1 MDKSKTL
8 MIRLSALVFL
18 ALFTMTAYAQNFSVD
33 APNVVE
39 KDEIFR
45 IVYTA
50 DAEVEEFTAPEL
62 SGLELLAGP
71 MPSRISSTNIVN
83 GVRTDVFEINYTIM
97 VRAGQTGVATV
108 SPASVKID
116 GKQYT
121 SKALRI
127 EVVAGNNSSS
137 GSSGNGNDTQAGST
151 PENGEVSS
159 EDIFLKLSF
168 SKTRVVRGEPIVATL
183 KLYTRVPIAGFE
195 DVKFPVF
202 NGFWSQELETPQNIN
217 FVREN
222 YNNQVYNSAVLRRY
236 ILLPQQTGDLTVDP
250 SYMVCQI
257 QIRTS
262 GGGFSMFDSF
272 FDTYQTIRKRLSTP
286 SATIKVNPLPSG
298 APASF
303 GGGVGDFTM
312 EVKLSADSIKAHE
325 AGSLTVEISGSGN
338 INLIETPIVELP
350 QDFEKYDV
358 KTDNSFSNGTS
369 GLSGKKVFEFP
380 FIPRSEGLF
389 VIPPVKYS
397 YYSIRQGRYITLES
411 DTLKLKVLE
420 NSNASSSG
428 QVVSGVNKQSV
439 VNLGSD
445 IRYIFTSSADLAK
458 KGHFLVASWY
468 FAAAVIFIVLLF
480 LVADKVLKEREKLRG
495 DIRRT
500 RNRRANKV
508 ARNRLKLAQSYLAK
522 GLQAP
527 FYEELHKALLGYVSD
542 KLSIQFAEMQRDAI
556 IELLDG
562 RGIQAQDRDELISL
576 IEECEMARYSQQQ
589 SDGAMDG
596 QYKRAI
602 DIISTLENKL

>member
-18 ALFTMTAYAQNFSVD
+18 ALSTITAYAQNFTVD

-71 MPSRISSTNIVN
+71 MPSRMSSTNIVN

-97 VRAGQTGVATV
+97 VRARQTGVATV
-108 SPASVKID
+108 SPASVTID

-121 SKALRI
+121 SKALSI
-127 EVVAGNNSSS
+127 EVVAGNSS
-137 GSSGNGNDTQAGST
+137 GGSGGNGNGAQESNA

-222 YNNQVYNSAVLRRY
+222 YNNQVYSSAVLRRY

-262 GGGFSMFDSF
+262 GGSLSMFDSF
-272 FDTYQTIRKRLSTP
+272 FDTYHTVRKRLSTP

-312 EVKLSADSIKAHE
+312 EVNLSADSIRAHE
-325 AGSLTVEISGSGN
+325 AASLTVEINGSGN
-338 INLIETPIVELP
+338 INLIETPFVELP

-411 DTLKLKVLE
+411 DTLKLKVLP
-420 NSNASSSG
+420 NSNASSSA

-445 IRYIFTSSADLAK
+445 IRYIFTSSADLARK
-458 KGHFLVASWY
+458 DRFLIASWY
-468 FAAAVIFIVLLF
+468 FAVAVIIIALLF

-495 DIRRT
+495 DVRRT

-556 IELLDG
+556 IELLES
-562 RGIQAQDRDELISL
+562 RGIQAQERDELISL
-576 IEECEMARYSQQQ
+576 IDECEMARYSQQQ

>member
-18 ALFTMTAYAQNFSVD
+18 ALSTITAYAQNFTVD

-71 MPSRISSTNIVN
+71 MPSRMSSTNIVN

-97 VRAGQTGVATV
+97 VRARQTGVATV

-121 SKALRI
+121 SKALSI
-127 EVVAGNNSSS
+127 EVVAGNSS
-137 GSSGNGNDTQAGST
+137 GSSGGNGNGAQESNA

-222 YNNQVYNSAVLRRY
+222 YNNQVYSSAVLRRY

-262 GGGFSMFDSF
+262 GGGLSMFDSF
-272 FDTYQTIRKRLSTP
+272 FDTYQTVRKRLSTP

-312 EVKLSADSIKAHE
+312 EVNLSADSIRAHE
-325 AGSLTVEISGSGN
+325 AASLTVEINGSGN
-338 INLIETPIVELP
+338 INLIETPFVELP

-411 DTLKLKVLE
+411 DTLKLKVLP
-420 NSNASSSG
+420 NSNASSSA
-428 QVVSGVNKQSV
+428 QVVSGINKQSV

-445 IRYIFTSSADLAK
+445 IRYIFTSSADLARK
-458 KGHFLVASWY
+458 DRFLIASWY
-468 FAAAVIFIVLLF
+468 FAVAVIIIALLF

-495 DIRRT
+495 DVRRT

-556 IELLDG
+556 IELLES
-562 RGIQAQDRDELISL
+562 RGIQAQERDELISL
-576 IEECEMARYSQQQ
+576 IDECEMARYSQQQ

>member
-1 MDKSKTL
+1 MNKSKTL

-18 ALFTMTAYAQNFSVD
+18 ALSTITAYAQNFTVD

-71 MPSRISSTNIVN
+71 MPSRMSSTNIVN

-97 VRAGQTGVATV
+97 VRARQTGVATV

-121 SKALRI
+121 SKALSI
-127 EVVAGNNSSS
+127 EVVAGNSS
-137 GSSGNGNDTQAGST
+137 GSSGGNGNGAQEGNA
-151 PENGEVSS
+151 PENGEISS

-222 YNNQVYNSAVLRRY
+222 YNNQVYSSAVLRRY

-262 GGGFSMFDSF
+262 GGGLSMFDSF
-272 FDTYQTIRKRLSTP
+272 FDTYQTVRKRLSTP

-312 EVKLSADSIKAHE
+312 EVNLSADSIRAHE
-325 AGSLTVEISGSGN
+325 AASLTVEINGSGN
-338 INLIETPIVELP
+338 INLIETPFVELP

-411 DTLKLKVLE
+411 DTLKLKVLP
-420 NSNASSSG
+420 NSNASSSA

-445 IRYIFTSSADLAK
+445 IRYIFTSSADLAR
-458 KGHFLVASWY
+458 KGRFLIASWY
-468 FAAAVIFIVLLF
+468 FAAAVILIALLF

-495 DIRRT
+495 DVRRT

-556 IELLDG
+556 IELLES
-562 RGIQAQDRDELISL
+562 RGIQAQERDELISL
-576 IEECEMARYSQQQ
+576 IDECEMARYSQQQ

>member
-18 ALFTMTAYAQNFSVD
+18 ALSTITAYAQNFTVD

-71 MPSRISSTNIVN
+71 MPSRMSSTNIVN

-97 VRAGQTGVATV
+97 VRARQTGVATV

-121 SKALRI
+121 SKALSI
-127 EVVAGNNSSS
+127 EVVAGNSS
-137 GSSGNGNDTQAGST
+137 GSSGGNGNGAQESNA

-222 YNNQVYNSAVLRRY
+222 YNNQVYSSAVLRRY

-262 GGGFSMFDSF
+262 GGGLSMFDSF
-272 FDTYQTIRKRLSTP
+272 FDTYQTVRKRLSTP

-312 EVKLSADSIKAHE
+312 EVNLSADSIRAHE
-325 AGSLTVEISGSGN
+325 AASLTVEINGSGN
-338 INLIETPIVELP
+338 INLIETPFVELP

-411 DTLKLKVLE
+411 DTLKLKVLP
-420 NSNASSSG
+420 NSNASSSA

-445 IRYIFTSSADLAK
+445 IRYIFTSSADLAR
-458 KGHFLVASWY
+458 KGRFLISSWY
-468 FAAAVIFIVLLF
+468 FAAAVILIALLF

-495 DIRRT
+495 DVRRT

-556 IELLDG
+556 IELLES
-562 RGIQAQDRDELISL
+562 RGIQAQERDELISL
-576 IEECEMARYSQQQ
+576 IDECEMARYSQQQ

>member
-1 MDKSKTL
+1 MTSRLKFILTIALAALCHPLFSQDLSVQAPKIVAYGEQFTVVFSAEGSKVSDFKWEHGEDFNLVWGPVSGTSRNFTSINGKSSRTV
-8 MIRLSALVFL
+8 IHTYSYV
-18 ALFTMTAYAQNFSVD
+18 
-33 APNVVE
+33 
-39 KDEIFR
+39 
-45 IVYTA
+45 
-50 DAEVEEFTAPEL
+50 
-62 SGLELLAGP
+62 LEAKNEGSFKLP
-71 MPSRISSTNIVN
+71 
-83 GVRTDVFEINYTIM
+83 
-97 VRAGQTGVATV
+97 
-108 SPASVKID
+108 PASAVIE
-116 GKQYT
+116 GKEYT
-121 SKALRI
+121 TSPLDI
-127 EVVAGNNSSS
+127 EVIARSSASGSSS
-137 GSSGNGNDTQAGST
+137 GQSSQGDDDHADSSGDVFMT
-151 PENGEVSS
+151 
-159 EDIFLKLSF
+159 LSLN
-168 SKTRVVRGEPIVATL
+168 KTRAVVGEPIIATL
-183 KLYTRVPIAGFE
+183 KLYTNADLSGVENPQ
-195 DVKFPVF
+195 FPVF

>member
-18 ALFTMTAYAQNFSVD
+18 ALSTITAYAQNFTVD

-50 DAEVEEFTAPEL
+50 DAEVEEFAAPEL

-71 MPSRISSTNIVN
+71 MPSRMSSTNIVN

-97 VRAGQTGVATV
+97 VRARQTGVATV

-121 SKALRI
+121 SKALSI
-127 EVVAGNNSSS
+127 EVVAGNSS
-137 GSSGNGNDTQAGST
+137 GSSGGNGNGAQESNA

-222 YNNQVYNSAVLRRY
+222 YNNQVYSSAVLRRY

-262 GGGFSMFDSF
+262 GGGLSMFDSF
-272 FDTYQTIRKRLSTP
+272 FDTYQTVRKRLSTP

-312 EVKLSADSIKAHE
+312 EVNLSADSIRAHE
-325 AGSLTVEISGSGN
+325 AASLTVEINGSGN
-338 INLIETPIVELP
+338 INLIETPFVELP

-358 KTDNSFSNGTS
+358 KTDNSFSNSTS

-411 DTLKLKVLE
+411 DTLKLKVLP
-420 NSNASSSG
+420 NSNASSSA

-445 IRYIFTSSADLAK
+445 IRYIFTSSADLAR
-458 KGHFLVASWY
+458 KGRFLIASWY
-468 FAAAVIFIVLLF
+468 FAAAVILIALLF

-495 DIRRT
+495 DVRRT

-556 IELLDG
+556 IELLES
-562 RGIQAQDRDELISL
+562 RGIQAQERDELISL
-576 IEECEMARYSQQQ
+576 IDECEMARYSQQQ

>member
-18 ALFTMTAYAQNFSVD
+18 ALSTITAYAQNFTVD

-50 DAEVEEFTAPEL
+50 DAEVEEFAAPEL

-71 MPSRISSTNIVN
+71 MPSRMSSTNIVN

-97 VRAGQTGVATV
+97 VRARQTGVATV

-121 SKALRI
+121 SKALSI
-127 EVVAGNNSSS
+127 EVVAGNSS
-137 GSSGNGNDTQAGST
+137 GSSGGNGNGAQESNA

-222 YNNQVYNSAVLRRY
+222 YNNQVYSSAVLRRY

-262 GGGFSMFDSF
+262 GGGLSMFDSF
-272 FDTYQTIRKRLSTP
+272 FDTYQTVRKRLSTP

-312 EVKLSADSIKAHE
+312 EVNLSADSIRAHE
-325 AGSLTVEISGSGN
+325 AASLTVEINGSGN
-338 INLIETPIVELP
+338 INLIETPFVELP

-411 DTLKLKVLE
+411 DTLKLKVLP
-420 NSNASSSG
+420 NSNASSSA

-445 IRYIFTSSADLAK
+445 IRYIFTSSADLAR
-458 KGHFLVASWY
+458 KGRFLIASWY
-468 FAAAVIFIVLLF
+468 FAAAVILIALLF

-495 DIRRT
+495 DVRRT

-556 IELLDG
+556 IELLES
-562 RGIQAQDRDELISL
+562 RGIQAQERDELISL
-576 IEECEMARYSQQQ
+576 IDECEMARYSQQQ

>member
-18 ALFTMTAYAQNFSVD
+18 ALSTITAYAQNFTVD

-71 MPSRISSTNIVN
+71 MPSRMSSTNIVN

-97 VRAGQTGVATV
+97 VRARQTGVATV
-108 SPASVKID
+108 SPASVTID

-121 SKALRI
+121 SKALSI
-127 EVVAGNNSSS
+127 EVVAGNSS
-137 GSSGNGNDTQAGST
+137 GGSGGNGNGAQESNA

-222 YNNQVYNSAVLRRY
+222 YNNQVYSSAVLRRY

-262 GGGFSMFDSF
+262 GGSLSMFDSF
-272 FDTYQTIRKRLSTP
+272 FDTYHTVRKRLSTP

-312 EVKLSADSIKAHE
+312 EVNLSADSIRAHE
-325 AGSLTVEISGSGN
+325 AASLTVEINGSGN
-338 INLIETPIVELP
+338 INLIETPFVELP

-411 DTLKLKVLE
+411 DTLKLKVLP
-420 NSNASSSG
+420 NSNASSSA

-445 IRYIFTSSADLAK
+445 IRYIFTSSADLAR
-458 KGHFLVASWY
+458 KGRFLIASWY
-468 FAAAVIFIVLLF
+468 FAAAVILIALLF

-495 DIRRT
+495 DVRRT

-556 IELLDG
+556 IELLES
-562 RGIQAQDRDELISL
+562 RGIQAQERDELISL
-576 IEECEMARYSQQQ
+576 IDECEMARYSQQQ

>member
-18 ALFTMTAYAQNFSVD
+18 ALSTITAYAQNFTVD

-71 MPSRISSTNIVN
+71 MPSRMSSTNIVN

-97 VRAGQTGVATV
+97 VRARQTGVATV
-108 SPASVKID
+108 SPASVTID

-121 SKALRI
+121 SKALSI
-127 EVVAGNNSSS
+127 EVVAGNSS
-137 GSSGNGNDTQAGST
+137 GGSGGNGNGAQESNA

-222 YNNQVYNSAVLRRY
+222 YNNQVYSSAVLRRY

-262 GGGFSMFDSF
+262 GGSLSMFDSF
-272 FDTYQTIRKRLSTP
+272 FDTYHTVRKRLSTP

-312 EVKLSADSIKAHE
+312 EVNLSADSIRAHE
-325 AGSLTVEISGSGN
+325 AASLTVEINGSGN
-338 INLIETPIVELP
+338 INLIETPFVELP

-411 DTLKLKVLE
+411 DTLKLKVLP
-420 NSNASSSG
+420 NSNASSSA
-428 QVVSGVNKQSV
+428 QVVSGINKQSV

-445 IRYIFTSSADLAK
+445 IRYIFTSSADLARK
-458 KGHFLVASWY
+458 DRFLIASWY
-468 FAAAVIFIVLLF
+468 FAVAVIIIALLF

-495 DIRRT
+495 DVRRT

-556 IELLDG
+556 IELLES
-562 RGIQAQDRDELISL
+562 RGIQAQERDELISL
-576 IEECEMARYSQQQ
+576 IDECEMARYSQQQ

>member
-18 ALFTMTAYAQNFSVD
+18 ALSTITAYAQNFTVD

-71 MPSRISSTNIVN
+71 MPSRMSSTNIVN

-97 VRAGQTGVATV
+97 VRARQTGVATV

-121 SKALRI
+121 SKALSI
-127 EVVAGNNSSS
+127 EVVAGNSS
-137 GSSGNGNDTQAGST
+137 GSSGGNGNGAQEGNA

-222 YNNQVYNSAVLRRY
+222 YNNQVYSSAVLRRY

-262 GGGFSMFDSF
+262 GGGLSMFDSF
-272 FDTYQTIRKRLSTP
+272 FDTYQTVRKRLSTP

-312 EVKLSADSIKAHE
+312 EVNLSADSIRAHE
-325 AGSLTVEISGSGN
+325 AASLTVEINGSGN
-338 INLIETPIVELP
+338 INLIETPFVELP

-411 DTLKLKVLE
+411 DTLKLKVLP
-420 NSNASSSG
+420 NSNASSSA

-445 IRYIFTSSADLAK
+445 IRYIFTSSADLAR
-458 KGHFLVASWY
+458 KGRFLIASWY
-468 FAAAVIFIVLLF
+468 FAAAVILIALLF

-495 DIRRT
+495 DVRRT

-556 IELLDG
+556 IELLES
-562 RGIQAQDRDELISL
+562 RGIQAQERDELISL
-576 IEECEMARYSQQQ
+576 IDECEMARYSQQQ
-589 SDGAMDG
+589 SDGAMDV

>member
-18 ALFTMTAYAQNFSVD
+18 ALSTITAYAQNFTVD

-71 MPSRISSTNIVN
+71 MPSRMSSTNIVN

-97 VRAGQTGVATV
+97 VRARQTGVATV
-108 SPASVKID
+108 SPASVTID

-121 SKALRI
+121 SKALSI
-127 EVVAGNNSSS
+127 EVVAGNSS
-137 GSSGNGNDTQAGST
+137 GGSGGNGNGAQESNA

-222 YNNQVYNSAVLRRY
+222 YNNQVYSSAVLRRY

-262 GGGFSMFDSF
+262 GGSLSMFDSF
-272 FDTYQTIRKRLSTP
+272 FDTYHTVRKRLSTP
-286 SATIKVNPLPSG
+286 SSTIKVNPLPSG

-312 EVKLSADSIKAHE
+312 EVNLSADSIRAHE
-325 AGSLTVEISGSGN
+325 AASLTVEINGSGN
-338 INLIETPIVELP
+338 INLIETPFVELP

-411 DTLKLKVLE
+411 DTLKLKVLP
-420 NSNASSSG
+420 NSNASSSA

-445 IRYIFTSSADLAK
+445 IRYIFTSSADLARK
-458 KGHFLVASWY
+458 DRFLIASWY
-468 FAAAVIFIVLLF
+468 FAVAVIIIALLF

-495 DIRRT
+495 DVRRT

-556 IELLDG
+556 IELLES
-562 RGIQAQDRDELISL
+562 RGIQAQERDELISL
-576 IEECEMARYSQQQ
+576 IDECEMARYSQQQ

>member
-18 ALFTMTAYAQNFSVD
+18 ALSTITAYAQNFTVD

-71 MPSRISSTNIVN
+71 MPSRMSSTNIVN

-97 VRAGQTGVATV
+97 VRARQTGVATV

-121 SKALRI
+121 SKALSI
-127 EVVAGNNSSS
+127 EVVAGNSS
-137 GSSGNGNDTQAGST
+137 GSSSGNGNGAQESNA

-168 SKTRVVRGEPIVATL
+168 SKTKVVRGEPIVATL

-222 YNNQVYNSAVLRRY
+222 YNNQVYSSAVLRRY

-262 GGGFSMFDSF
+262 GGGLSMFDSF
-272 FDTYQTIRKRLSTP
+272 FDTYQTVRKRLSTP

-312 EVKLSADSIKAHE
+312 EVNLSADSIRAHE
-325 AGSLTVEISGSGN
+325 AASLTVEINGSGN
-338 INLIETPIVELP
+338 INLIETPFVELP

-411 DTLKLKVLE
+411 DTLKLKVLP
-420 NSNASSSG
+420 NSNASSSA

-445 IRYIFTSSADLAK
+445 IRYIFTSSADLAR
-458 KGHFLVASWY
+458 KGRFLIASWY
-468 FAAAVIFIVLLF
+468 FAAAVILIALLF

-495 DIRRT
+495 DVRRT

-556 IELLDG
+556 IELLES
-562 RGIQAQDRDELISL
+562 RGIQAQERDELISL
-576 IEECEMARYSQQQ
+576 IDECEMARYSQQQ

>member
-18 ALFTMTAYAQNFSVD
+18 ALSTITAYAQNFTVD

-71 MPSRISSTNIVN
+71 MPSRMSSTNIVN

-97 VRAGQTGVATV
+97 VRARQTGVATV
-108 SPASVKID
+108 SPASVTID

-121 SKALRI
+121 SKALSI
-127 EVVAGNNSSS
+127 EVVAGNSSS
-137 GSSGNGNDTQAGST
+137 GSGGNGNGAQESNA

-222 YNNQVYNSAVLRRY
+222 YNNQVYSSAVLRRY

-262 GGGFSMFDSF
+262 GGSLSMFDSF
-272 FDTYQTIRKRLSTP
+272 FDTYHTVRKRLSTP

-312 EVKLSADSIKAHE
+312 EVNLSADSIRAHE
-325 AGSLTVEISGSGN
+325 AASLTVEINGSGN
-338 INLIETPIVELP
+338 INLIETPFVELP

-411 DTLKLKVLE
+411 DTLKLKVLP
-420 NSNASSSG
+420 NSNASSSA

-445 IRYIFTSSADLAK
+445 IRYIFTSSADLARK
-458 KGHFLVASWY
+458 DRFLIASWY
-468 FAAAVIFIVLLF
+468 FAVAVIIIALLS

-495 DIRRT
+495 DVRRT

-556 IELLDG
+556 IELLES
-562 RGIQAQDRDELISL
+562 RGIQAQERDELISL
-576 IEECEMARYSQQQ
+576 IDECEMARYSQQQ

>member
-18 ALFTMTAYAQNFSVD
+18 ALSTITAYAQNFTVD

-71 MPSRISSTNIVN
+71 MPSRMSSTNIVN

-97 VRAGQTGVATV
+97 VRARQTGVATV

-121 SKALRI
+121 SKALSI
-127 EVVAGNNSSS
+127 EVVAGNSS
-137 GSSGNGNDTQAGST
+137 GSSGGNGNGAQESNA

-222 YNNQVYNSAVLRRY
+222 YNNQVYSSAVLRRY

-262 GGGFSMFDSF
+262 GGGLSMFDSF
-272 FDTYQTIRKRLSTP
+272 FDTYQTVRKRLSTP

-312 EVKLSADSIKAHE
+312 EVNLSADSIRAHE
-325 AGSLTVEISGSGN
+325 AASLTVEINGSGN
-338 INLIETPIVELP
+338 INLIETPFVELP

-411 DTLKLKVLE
+411 DTLKLKVLP
-420 NSNASSSG
+420 NSNASSSA

-445 IRYIFTSSADLAK
+445 IRYIFTSSADLAR
-458 KGHFLVASWY
+458 KGRFLISSWY
-468 FAAAVIFIVLLF
+468 FAAAVILIALLF

-495 DIRRT
+495 DVRRT

-556 IELLDG
+556 IELLES
-562 RGIQAQDRDELISL
+562 RGIQARERDELISL

>member
-18 ALFTMTAYAQNFSVD
+18 ALSTITAYAQNFTVD

-50 DAEVEEFTAPEL
+50 DAEVEEFAAPEL

-71 MPSRISSTNIVN
+71 MPSRMSSTNIVN

-97 VRAGQTGVATV
+97 VRARQTGVATV

-121 SKALRI
+121 SKALSI
-127 EVVAGNNSSS
+127 EVVAGNSS
-137 GSSGNGNDTQAGST
+137 GSSGGNGNGAQESNA

-222 YNNQVYNSAVLRRY
+222 YNNQVYSSAVLRRY

-262 GGGFSMFDSF
+262 GGGLSMFDSF
-272 FDTYQTIRKRLSTP
+272 FDTYQTVRKRLSTP

-312 EVKLSADSIKAHE
+312 EVNLSADSIRAHE
-325 AGSLTVEISGSGN
+325 AASLTVEINGSGN
-338 INLIETPIVELP
+338 INLIETPFVELP

-411 DTLKLKVLE
+411 DTLKLKVLP
-420 NSNASSSG
+420 NSNASSSA

-445 IRYIFTSSADLAK
+445 IRYIFTSSADLAR
-458 KGHFLVASWY
+458 KGRFLISSWY
-468 FAAAVIFIVLLF
+468 FAAAVILIALLF

-495 DIRRT
+495 DVRRT

-556 IELLDG
+556 IELLES
-562 RGIQAQDRDELISL
+562 RGIQAQERDELISL
-576 IEECEMARYSQQQ
+576 IDECEMARYSQQQ

>member
-18 ALFTMTAYAQNFSVD
+18 ALSTITAYAQNFTVD

-71 MPSRISSTNIVN
+71 MPSRMSSTNIVN

-97 VRAGQTGVATV
+97 VRARQTGVATV

-121 SKALRI
+121 SKALSI
-127 EVVAGNNSSS
+127 EVVAGNSS
-137 GSSGNGNDTQAGST
+137 GSSGGNGNGAQESNA

-222 YNNQVYNSAVLRRY
+222 YNNQVYSSAVLRRY

-262 GGGFSMFDSF
+262 GGGLSMFDSF
-272 FDTYQTIRKRLSTP
+272 FDTYQTVRKRLSTP

-312 EVKLSADSIKAHE
+312 EVNLSADSIRAHE
-325 AGSLTVEISGSGN
+325 AASLTVEINGSGN
-338 INLIETPIVELP
+338 INLIETPFVELP

-411 DTLKLKVLE
+411 DTLKLKVLP
-420 NSNASSSG
+420 NSNASSSA

-445 IRYIFTSSADLAK
+445 IRYIFTSSADLARK
-458 KGHFLVASWY
+458 CRFLISSWY
-468 FAAAVIFIVLLF
+468 FAAAVILIALLF

-495 DIRRT
+495 DVRRT

-556 IELLDG
+556 IELLES
-562 RGIQAQDRDELISL
+562 RGIQAQERDELISL
-576 IEECEMARYSQQQ
+576 IDECEMARYSQQQ

>member
-1 MDKSKTL
+1 MDRSKTL

-18 ALFTMTAYAQNFSVD
+18 ALSTITAYAQNFTVD

-71 MPSRISSTNIVN
+71 MPSRMSSTNIVN

-97 VRAGQTGVATV
+97 VRARQTGVATV

-121 SKALRI
+121 SKALSI
-127 EVVAGNNSSS
+127 EVVAGNSS
-137 GSSGNGNDTQAGST
+137 GSSGGNGNGAQESNA

-222 YNNQVYNSAVLRRY
+222 YNNQVYSSAVLRRY

-257 QIRTS
+257 QMRTS
-262 GGGFSMFDSF
+262 GGGLSMFDSF
-272 FDTYQTIRKRLSTP
+272 FDTYQTVRKRLSTP

-312 EVKLSADSIKAHE
+312 EVNLSADSIRAHE
-325 AGSLTVEISGSGN
+325 AASLTVEINGSGN
-338 INLIETPIVELP
+338 INLIETPFVELP

-411 DTLKLKVLE
+411 DTLKLKVLP
-420 NSNASSSG
+420 NSNASSSA

-445 IRYIFTSSADLAK
+445 IRYIFTSSADLAR
-458 KGHFLVASWY
+458 KGRFLISSWY
-468 FAAAVIFIVLLF
+468 FAAAVILIALLF

-495 DIRRT
+495 DVRRT

-556 IELLDG
+556 IELLES
-562 RGIQAQDRDELISL
+562 RGIQAQERDELISL
-576 IEECEMARYSQQQ
+576 IDECEMARYSQQQ

>member
-18 ALFTMTAYAQNFSVD
+18 AFSTITAYAQNFTVD

-71 MPSRISSTNIVN
+71 MPSRMSSTNIVN

-97 VRAGQTGVATV
+97 VRARQTGVATV
-108 SPASVKID
+108 SPASVTID

-121 SKALRI
+121 SKALSI
-127 EVVAGNNSSS
+127 EVVAGNSS
-137 GSSGNGNDTQAGST
+137 GGSGGNGNGAQESNA

-222 YNNQVYNSAVLRRY
+222 YNNQVYSSAVLRRY

-262 GGGFSMFDSF
+262 GGSLSMFDSF
-272 FDTYQTIRKRLSTP
+272 FDTYHTVRKRLSTP

-312 EVKLSADSIKAHE
+312 EVNLSADSIRAHE
-325 AGSLTVEISGSGN
+325 AASLTVEINGSGN
-338 INLIETPIVELP
+338 INLIETPFVELP

-411 DTLKLKVLE
+411 DTLKLKVLP
-420 NSNASSSG
+420 NSNASSSA
-428 QVVSGVNKQSV
+428 QVVSGINKQSV

-445 IRYIFTSSADLAK
+445 IRYIFTSSADLARK
-458 KGHFLVASWY
+458 DRFLIASWY
-468 FAAAVIFIVLLF
+468 FAVAVIIIALLF

-495 DIRRT
+495 DVRRT

-556 IELLDG
+556 IELLES
-562 RGIQAQDRDELISL
+562 RGIQAQERDELISL
-576 IEECEMARYSQQQ
+576 IDECEMARYSQQQ

>member
-1 MDKSKTL
+1 MNKSKTL

-18 ALFTMTAYAQNFSVD
+18 ALSTITAYAQNFTVD

-71 MPSRISSTNIVN
+71 MPSRMSSTNIVN

-97 VRAGQTGVATV
+97 VRARQTGVATV

-121 SKALRI
+121 SKALSI
-127 EVVAGNNSSS
+127 EVVAGNSS
-137 GSSGNGNDTQAGST
+137 GSSGGNGNGAQESNT

-222 YNNQVYNSAVLRRY
+222 YNNQVYSSAVLRRY

-262 GGGFSMFDSF
+262 GGGLSMFDSF
-272 FDTYQTIRKRLSTP
+272 FDTYQTVRKRLSTP

-312 EVKLSADSIKAHE
+312 EVNLSADSIRAHE
-325 AGSLTVEISGSGN
+325 AASLTVEINGSGN
-338 INLIETPIVELP
+338 INLIETPFVELP

-411 DTLKLKVLE
+411 DTLKLKVLP
-420 NSNASSSG
+420 NSNASSSA

-445 IRYIFTSSADLAK
+445 IRYIFTSSADLAR
-458 KGHFLVASWY
+458 KGRFLIASWY
-468 FAAAVIFIVLLF
+468 FAAAVILIALLF

-495 DIRRT
+495 DVRRT

-556 IELLDG
+556 IELLES
-562 RGIQAQDRDELISL
+562 RGIQAQERDELISL
-576 IEECEMARYSQQQ
+576 IDECEMARYSQQQ
-589 SDGAMDG
+589 SDGAMDV

>member
-18 ALFTMTAYAQNFSVD
+18 ALSTITAYAQNFTVD

-71 MPSRISSTNIVN
+71 MPSRMSSTNIVN

-97 VRAGQTGVATV
+97 VRARQTGVATV

-121 SKALRI
+121 SKALSI
-127 EVVAGNNSSS
+127 EVVAGNSS
-137 GSSGNGNDTQAGST
+137 GGSGGNGNGAQESNA

-222 YNNQVYNSAVLRRY
+222 YNNQVYSSAVLRRY

-262 GGGFSMFDSF
+262 GGSLSMFDSF
-272 FDTYQTIRKRLSTP
+272 FDTYHTVRKRLSTP

-312 EVKLSADSIKAHE
+312 EVNLSADSIRAHE
-325 AGSLTVEISGSGN
+325 AASLTVEINGSGN
-338 INLIETPIVELP
+338 INLIETPFVELP

-411 DTLKLKVLE
+411 DTLKLKVLP
-420 NSNASSSG
+420 NSNASSSA

-445 IRYIFTSSADLAK
+445 IRYIFTSSADLARK
-458 KGHFLVASWY
+458 DRFLIASWY
-468 FAAAVIFIVLLF
+468 FAVAVIIIALLF

-495 DIRRT
+495 DVRRT

-556 IELLDG
+556 IELLES
-562 RGIQAQDRDELISL
+562 RGIQAQERDELISL
-576 IEECEMARYSQQQ
+576 IDECEMARYSQQQ